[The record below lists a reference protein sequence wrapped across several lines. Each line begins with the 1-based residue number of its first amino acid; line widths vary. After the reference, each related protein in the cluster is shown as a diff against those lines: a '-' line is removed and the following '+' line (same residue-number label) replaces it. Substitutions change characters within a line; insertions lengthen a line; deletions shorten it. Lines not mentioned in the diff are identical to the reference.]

1 MNLEDTIVAIS
12 TPPGRGGLGIVRLS
26 GAQARSIAGRI
37 LRFSGEAAWRPWHV
51 QMAELADCQGN
62 PVDQVL
68 VAFFEAPRSYT
79 AEDVVEISCH
89 GSPVVLRH
97 AVERALG
104 AGARLAEPGRLAIPA
119 G

>member
-12 TPPGRGGLGIVRLS
+12 TPPGRGGLGVVRLS
-26 GAQARSIAGRI
+26 GAEARSIAERI
-37 LRFSGEAAWRPWHV
+37 LRFSGEVAWRPWHV
-51 QMAELADCQGN
+51 QMAELH

-68 VAFFEAPRSYT
+68 VTFFQAPRSYT

-97 AVERALG
+97 AVERALE
-104 AGARLAEPGRLAIPA
+104 A
-119 G
+119 